1 MNVQRSGGHGG
12 GMDIVQPIKQSMLAI
27 GASPVMWL
35 MLGLSVA
42 SVAVMLE
49 RFIFYQRIRA
59 DMVSLV
65 KGLTERLRARDIEGA
80 RKVLERSRSAE
91 AAVVSVGLAELRRGA
106 SAVREAMAGATL
118 LQRARLERGLGFL
131 GTLASNTP
139 FIGLFGT
146 VIGIIMAFD
155 HLSAS
160 AARGSATQ
168 AVMGS
173 IAEAL
178 VATAVGIGVA
188 VPAVAAFNAFQ
199 ARIKVVM
206 DQTAA
211 LGHVLLTYLEDEHH
225 QWNGSERPSSS
236 ILHDAAN
243 ALARHTTMREEA

>member
-1 MNVQRSGGHGG
+1 
-12 GMDIVQPIKQSMLAI
+12 MDIVQSIKQSLLSV

-49 RFIFYQRIRA
+49 RAIFFRRIRA
-59 DMVSLV
+59 DMQALV
-65 KGLTERLRARDIEGA
+65 RGLSERLRARDLEGA
-80 RKVLERSRSAE
+80 RRLLDQSGSAE
-91 AAVVSVGLAELRRGA
+91 AAVASVGIAEFRRGA

-155 HLSAS
+155 HLSSS
-160 AARGSATQ
+160 AARGSASQ

-188 VPAVAAFNAFQ
+188 VPAVVAFNGFQ
-199 ARIKVVM
+199 ARIRLVL

-211 LGHVLLTYLEDEHH
+211 LGHVLLTFMEDEHGR
-225 QWNGSERPSSS
+225 WNSEDRRSSAL
-236 ILHDAAN
+236 LHDAAN
-243 ALARHTTMREEA
+243 ALARHTAVGEEA

>member
-1 MNVQRSGGHGG
+1 
-12 GMDIVQPIKQSMLAI
+12 
-27 GASPVMWL
+27 MWL

-49 RFIFYQRIRA
+49 RAIFFRRIRA
-59 DMVSLV
+59 DMHPLV
-65 KGLTERLRARDIEGA
+65 RGLSERLRARDLDGA
-80 RKVLERSRSAE
+80 RRLLDQSGSAE
-91 AAVVSVGLAELRRGA
+91 AAVVSVGIAEFRRGA
-106 SAVREAMAGATL
+106 NAVREAMSGATL

-155 HLSAS
+155 HLSSS
-160 AARGSATQ
+160 AARGSASQ
-168 AVMGS
+168 AVMAS

-188 VPAVAAFNAFQ
+188 VPAVVAFNAFQ
-199 ARIKVVM
+199 ARIRLVL

-211 LGHVLLTYLEDEHH
+211 LGHVLLTFLEDEHRLR
-225 QWNGSERPSSS
+225 SDDRRSAAL
-236 ILHDAAN
+236 LHDATS
-243 ALARHTTMREEA
+243 ALARHTALGEEA

>member
-1 MNVQRSGGHGG
+1 
-12 GMDIVQPIKQSMLAI
+12 MDIVDPIKQAMLAI

-49 RFIFYQRIRA
+49 RALFFRRIHA
-59 DMVSLV
+59 DVPALV
-65 KGLTERLRARDIEGA
+65 RGLSERLRARDLDGA
-80 RKVLERSRSAE
+80 RRLLDGSRSAE
-91 AAVVSVGLAELRRGA
+91 AQVVAIGLCELRRGA
-106 SAVREAMAGATL
+106 TAVREAMSGATL

-155 HLSAS
+155 QLSAS
-160 AARGSATQ
+160 SVRGTASQ
-168 AVMGS
+168 QVMGS

-188 VPAVAAFNAFQ
+188 IPAVVAFNAFQ
-199 ARIKVVM
+199 QRIKLVL

-211 LGHVLLTYLEDEHH
+211 LGHVLLTHLEDER
-225 QWNGSERPSSS
+225 GDLAGFSARPSSAL
-236 ILHDAAN
+236 LHDAAS
-243 ALARHTTMREEA
+243 ALARHTVHEEA

>member
-1 MNVQRSGGHGG
+1 
-12 GMDIVQPIKQSMLAI
+12 MDIVQSIKQSLLSV
-27 GASPVMWL
+27 GATPVMWL

-49 RFIFYQRIRA
+49 RAIFFRRIRA
-59 DMVSLV
+59 DMQALV
-65 KGLTERLRARDIEGA
+65 RGLSERLRARDLEGA
-80 RKVLERSRSAE
+80 RRLLDQSGSAE
-91 AAVVSVGLAELRRGA
+91 AAVASVGIAEFRRGA

-155 HLSAS
+155 HLSSS
-160 AARGSATQ
+160 AARGSASQ

-188 VPAVAAFNAFQ
+188 VPAVVAFNAFQ
-199 ARIKVVM
+199 ARIRLVL

-211 LGHVLLTYLEDEHH
+211 LGHVLLTFMEDEHGR
-225 QWNGSERPSSS
+225 WNSEDRRSSAL
-236 ILHDAAN
+236 LHDAAN
-243 ALARHTTMREEA
+243 ALARHTAVGEEA

>member
-1 MNVQRSGGHGG
+1 
-12 GMDIVQPIKQSMLAI
+12 MDIVQSIKVSMVAI

-35 MLGLSVA
+35 MLGLSIA

-49 RFIFYQRIRA
+49 RIVFFQRSRA
-59 DMVSLV
+59 DLHALAR
-65 KGLTERLRARDIEGA
+65 GLSERLRTRDIEGA
-80 RKVLERSRSAE
+80 RRLLDQSRSAE
-91 AAVVSVGLAELRRGA
+91 AAVASVGLAEFRRGA

-155 HLSAS
+155 HLSSS
-160 AARGSATQ
+160 AARGSASQ
-168 AVMGS
+168 AVMAS

-178 VATAVGIGVA
+178 VATAVGIAVA
-188 VPAVAAFNAFQ
+188 VPAVVAFNAFQ
-199 ARIKVVM
+199 AQIRRVM

-211 LGHVLLTYLEDEHH
+211 LGHVLLTFLEDT
-225 QWNGSERPSSS
+225 QQSWQSEERRSAAL
-236 ILHDAAN
+236 LHDAAS
-243 ALARHTTMREEA
+243 ALARHSIATEEA

>member
-1 MNVQRSGGHGG
+1 
-12 GMDIVQPIKQSMLAI
+12 MDIVEPIKHAMLSI
-27 GASPVMWL
+27 GAAPVMWL
-35 MLGLSVA
+35 MLALSVA

-49 RFIFYQRIRA
+49 RAWYFRRIRA
-59 DMVSLV
+59 DMPALV
-65 KGLTERLRARDIEGA
+65 RGLHERLRARDLEGA
-80 RKVLERSRSAE
+80 RRVLDASRSAE
-91 AAVVSVGLAELRRGA
+91 AAVVGVGLSELRRGT
-106 SAVREAMAGATL
+106 SAVREAIAGATL

-155 HLSAS
+155 HLSTSAVRGTAS
-160 AARGSATQ
+160 Q

-188 VPAVAAFNAFQ
+188 VPAVVAFNSFQ
-199 ARIKVVM
+199 SRIKLIL

-211 LGHVLLTYLEDEHH
+211 LGHVLLTFLEDE
-225 QWNGSERPSSS
+225 QSQLDGTEARGSAL
-236 ILHDAAN
+236 LHDAAS
-243 ALARHTTMREEA
+243 ALARHTSRREA

>member
-1 MNVQRSGGHGG
+1 
-12 GMDIVQPIKQSMLAI
+12 MDIVQPIKQSLLAV

-35 MLGLSVA
+35 MLALSVA

-49 RFIFYQRIRA
+49 RAIFFRRIRA
-59 DMVSLV
+59 DMHALV
-65 KGLTERLRARDIEGA
+65 RGLTERLRARDIEGA
-80 RKVLERSRSAE
+80 RRVLDQSDSAE
-91 AAVVSVGLAELRRGA
+91 AAVVSVGLAEARRGA
-106 SAVREAMAGATL
+106 NAVREAMSGATL

-155 HLSAS
+155 HLSSS
-160 AARGSATQ
+160 AARGSASQ

-188 VPAVAAFNAFQ
+188 VPAVVAFNSFQ
-199 ARIKVVM
+199 ARIRLVL

-211 LGHVLLTYLEDEHH
+211 LGHVLLTFLEDQHNH
-225 QWNGSERPSSS
+225 WNTEDRRSSAL
-236 ILHDAAN
+236 LHDATN
-243 ALARHTTMREEA
+243 ALARHTAVGEEA

>member
-1 MNVQRSGGHGG
+1 
-12 GMDIVQPIKQSMLAI
+12 MDIVQSIKQSLLSV

-49 RFIFYQRIRA
+49 RAIFFRRIRA
-59 DMVSLV
+59 DMQALV
-65 KGLTERLRARDIEGA
+65 RGLSERMRARDLDGA
-80 RKVLERSRSAE
+80 RRLLDQSGSAE
-91 AAVVSVGLAELRRGA
+91 AAVASVGIAEFRRGA

-155 HLSAS
+155 HLSSS
-160 AARGSATQ
+160 AARGSASQ

-188 VPAVAAFNAFQ
+188 VPAVVAFNAFQ
-199 ARIKVVM
+199 ARIRLVL

-211 LGHVLLTYLEDEHH
+211 LGHVLLTFMEDEHAR
-225 QWNGSERPSSS
+225 WNNEDRRSSAL
-236 ILHDAAN
+236 LHDAAN
-243 ALARHTTMREEA
+243 ALARHTAVGEEA

>member
-1 MNVQRSGGHGG
+1 
-12 GMDIVQPIKQSMLAI
+12 MDIVQSIKQSLLSV

-49 RFIFYQRIRA
+49 RAIFFRRIRA
-59 DMVSLV
+59 DMQALV
-65 KGLTERLRARDIEGA
+65 RGLSERMRARDLDGA
-80 RKVLERSRSAE
+80 RRLLDQSGSAE
-91 AAVVSVGLAELRRGA
+91 AAVASVGIAEFRRGA

-155 HLSAS
+155 HLSSS
-160 AARGSATQ
+160 AARGSASQ

-188 VPAVAAFNAFQ
+188 VPAVVAFNAFQ
-199 ARIKVVM
+199 ARIRLVL

-211 LGHVLLTYLEDEHH
+211 LGHVLLTFMEDEHAR
-225 QWNGSERPSSS
+225 WNSEDRRSSAL
-236 ILHDAAN
+236 LHDAAN
-243 ALARHTTMREEA
+243 ALARHTAVGEEA

>member
-1 MNVQRSGGHGG
+1 
-12 GMDIVQPIKQSMLAI
+12 MDIVEPIKQAMLSI

-35 MLGLSVA
+35 MLALSVA

-49 RFIFYQRIRA
+49 RAVFFRRRRA
-59 DMVSLV
+59 DIPALV
-65 KGLTERLRARDIEGA
+65 RGLSERLRALDLEGA
-80 RKVLERSRSAE
+80 RRVLDASASPE
-91 AAVVSVGLAELRRGA
+91 AAVVAVGLAEVRRGT

-118 LQRARLERGLGFL
+118 LQRAQLERGLGFL

-155 HLSAS
+155 QLSTSAVRGTAS
-160 AARGSATQ
+160 Q

-199 ARIKVVM
+199 QRIKLIL

-211 LGHVLLTYLEDEHH
+211 LGCVLLTFLEDER
-225 QWNGSERPSSS
+225 NPLDGGEPARSAL
-236 ILHDAAN
+236 LHDAAS
-243 ALARHTTMREEA
+243 ALARHTSRQEA

>member
-1 MNVQRSGGHGG
+1 
-12 GMDIVQPIKQSMLAI
+12 MDIVQSIKLSMLSI

-49 RFIFYQRIRA
+49 RVVFFQRMRA
-59 DMVSLV
+59 DMSELAR
-65 KGLTERLRARDIEGA
+65 GLSDRLRARDIDGA
-80 RKVLERSRSAE
+80 RKLLDQSKSAE
-91 AAVVSVGLAELRRGA
+91 AAVVSVGLAEFRRGA
-106 SAVREAMAGATL
+106 SAVREAMSGATL

-155 HLSAS
+155 HLSTS
-160 AARGSATQ
+160 AARGSASQ
-168 AVMGS
+168 AVMAS

-188 VPAVAAFNAFQ
+188 VPAVVAFNMFQ
-199 ARIKVVM
+199 AKIKLVM

-211 LGHVLLTYLEDEHH
+211 LGHVLLTFLEDEH
-225 QWNGSERPSSS
+225 QRWPAEERRSAAV
-236 ILHDAAN
+236 LHDAAS
-243 ALARHTTMREEA
+243 ALARHTVATEEA

>member
-1 MNVQRSGGHGG
+1 
-12 GMDIVQPIKQSMLAI
+12 MDIVQPIKQSMLSI

-35 MLGLSVA
+35 MLVLSVA

-49 RFIFYQRIRA
+49 RAIFFRRSRA
-59 DMVSLV
+59 DMPVLV
-65 KGLTERLRARDIEGA
+65 RGLTERLRARDLEGA
-80 RKVLERSRSAE
+80 RRVLDQSRSAE
-91 AAVVSVGLAELRRGA
+91 AAVVSVGIAEFRRGA
-106 SAVREAMAGATL
+106 NAVREAMTGATL

-155 HLSAS
+155 HLSTS
-160 AARGSATQ
+160 AARGSASQ
-168 AVMGS
+168 AVMAS

-188 VPAVAAFNAFQ
+188 VPAVVAFNGFQ
-199 ARIKVVM
+199 ARIRLVI

-211 LGHVLLTYLEDEHH
+211 LGHTLLTFLEDERKS
-225 QWNGSERPSSS
+225 GAGEDRRSASV
-236 ILHDAAN
+236 LHDAAS
-243 ALARHTTMREEA
+243 ALARHTALGEEA

>member
-1 MNVQRSGGHGG
+1 MA
-12 GMDIVQPIKQSMLAI
+12 IVQSIKVSMLSI

-35 MLGLSVA
+35 MIGLSVA
-42 SVAVMLE
+42 SLAVMLE
-49 RFIFYQRIRA
+49 RAVFFQRIRA
-59 DMVSLV
+59 DMSALAR
-65 KGLTERLRARDIEGA
+65 GLSERLRAHDIDGA
-80 RKVLERSRSAE
+80 RRLLDQSRSAE
-91 AAVVSVGLAELRRGA
+91 AAVVAVGLAEFRRGA
-106 SAVREAMAGATL
+106 RAVREAMAGASL

-155 HLSAS
+155 HLSTS
-160 AARGSATQ
+160 AARGSASQ
-168 AVMGS
+168 AVMAS

-199 ARIKVVM
+199 AKIRLVM

-211 LGHVLLTYLEDEHH
+211 LGHVLLTFLEDEY
-225 QWNGSERPSSS
+225 QRRPTEERRSSAL
-236 ILHDAAN
+236 LHEAAS
-243 ALARHTTMREEA
+243 ALARHTVATEEA